1 MLLNHMNNIKIP
13 LHLNHK
19 PIIGVDYKSIDEKAG
34 AGDAHYL
41 SIGRS
46 QWDPE
51 DVSAKVIRWT
61 GDRWSRQNEELPLWR
76 VLDLAIL
83 VISNLTGQQSTLK
96 EFVVN
101 DDDLIFLNSFFTEN
115 MELYQDKL
123 LDLKSLLNS
132 VPASPIKCIGPNIFS
147 FATSELSQDAILAW
161 MISWADDSFE
171 KENPRLCKLGKT
183 LLSLLT
189 DIPSGEIHSVEVGR
203 QWKNIDI
210 WVEINADSF
219 LAIEDKT
226 RTTIHDDQLNRY
238 KAIVEEEYQ
247 GLRNNLYFAYVKI
260 ENEPLSILKEICSI
274 GYKTISRVDLLQIL
288 VDYTGSHSLI
298 DDFIMH
304 LQSIENF
311 TNSFKNSPI
320 EKWSSLA
327 WQGFYKEMEQYLD
340 IDSWGYVNNP
350 AGGFMGMWWN
360 WQDNHEISMYLQFEQ
375 QKLCI
380 KIYYDGSEN
389 KSEIRQ
395 KYHNQ
400 LMELSK
406 KLGLPV
412 HRPERFG
419 AGTYMTIG
427 VIDDKYLF
435 KKRYYDIP
443 DLYPKLKNLEKL
455 VKYAVNDSI

>member
-1 MLLNHMNNIKIP
+1 MNNIKIP

-19 PIIGVDYKSIDEKAG
+19 PIIGVDYKLIDEKAG

-41 SIGRS
+41 SLGRS
-46 QWDPE
+46 QWNPE
-51 DVSAKVIRWT
+51 DISAKVIRWT

-83 VISNLTGQQSTLK
+83 VIANLTGQKSSLN

-101 DDDLIFLNSFFTEN
+101 DDDKKFLNSFLTEN

-123 LDLKSLLNS
+123 LELKSLTNYITTKLS
-132 VPASPIKCIGPNIFS
+132 KCKGPNIFS

-161 MISWADDSFE
+161 ILSWADDSFE
-171 KENPRLCKLGKT
+171 DENPSLCKLGKS
-183 LLSLLT
+183 LLTLLT
-189 DIPSGEIHSVEVGR
+189 DIPYDEIHSVEVGR

-210 WVEINADSF
+210 WVEINTDSF

-226 RTTIHDDQLNRY
+226 KTTIHDDQLNRY
-238 KAIVEEEYQ
+238 KAIVQEEYQ
-247 GLRNNLYFAYVKI
+247 GRRNNLYFAYVKL
-260 ENEPLSILKEICSI
+260 ENEPLSTLKEICTM
-274 GYKTISRVDLLQIL
+274 GYKTISRTDLLKIL
-288 VDYTGSHSLI
+288 KTYTGNHSLI
-298 DDFIMH
+298 NDFIVH
-304 LQSIENF
+304 LQSIENC

-320 EKWSSLA
+320 EKWSNLA

-360 WQDNHEISMYLQFEQ
+360 WQENDEVTMYLQFEQ
-375 QKLCI
+375 QKLCV
-380 KIYYDGSEN
+380 KIYYEGSEN
-389 KSEIRQ
+389 KSEIRH
-395 KYHNQ
+395 KYHNR
-400 LMELSK
+400 LMELSD
-406 KLGLPV
+406 KLELPV

-427 VIDDKYLF
+427 VVDDKFLF
-435 KKRYYDIP
+435 NKGYFDIK
-443 DLYPKLKNLEKL
+443 DLYPKLKNLEGL
-455 VKYAVNDSI
+455 VRLAVK